1 MSSSPDT
8 IGVAMLGYAFMGNA
22 HSRAF
27 REASY
32 LEPALQPRLVSI
44 SGRTAEKVE
53 EARRLNGWEEATTD
67 WREQV
72 ADERVQLFDNGKRLG
87 FDLYP
92 YTEDQVAA
100 VRRSVLQWNFID
112 SAAVRI
118 DDAALRQAQQEK
130 DAVRA
135 YELVYAALGAE

>member
-8 IGVAMLGYAFMGNA
+8 IGVAMLGYAFMGKA

-32 LEPALQPRLVSI
+32 LEPALVPRLVSI

-53 EARRLNGWEEATTD
+53 EARRLHGWEEATTD

-72 ADERVQLFDNGKRLG
+72 ADERV
-87 FDLYP
+87 
-92 YTEDQVAA
+92 
-100 VRRSVLQWNFID
+100 
-112 SAAVRI
+112 
-118 DDAALRQAQQEK
+118 
-130 DAVRA
+130 
-135 YELVYAALGAE
+135 